1 MNTKTALFAIA
12 CLVAILMDVKGQS
25 VGIGTETPNP
35 NAILELVA
43 PNHDQ
48 GLLVPRMST
57 SDRTATNFTSNL
69 SASDNGLMVYDEDLN
84 QFFFWINT
92 EWVQLAANNSGLPE
106 QSSESG
112 KFLSTDGANA
122 TWSEIDFN
130 VIVNVPDELSD
141 GDDVNDADND
151 PSNEIQ
157 DLSLTGNTLSIT
169 GGTTEVDLSPFSG
182 TNTDNQTLTLTGTNL
197 AISGGNTLDIS
208 SIDTDTDTQLS
219 DADITALGYIKNAN
233 DPDADPTNEIQDLA
247 LTGNTLSL
255 TNSVTTVD
263 LSPFSG
269 TNTDNQTVSLSG
281 TNLSITGGN
290 TIDLSSIDT
299 DTDTNLTEAEVDA
312 FVSDNGYLTSEADG
326 STTNEIQDLTL
337 SGSSLSLTGSAEV
350 IDLSPFSGTNTDN
363 QTVSLSGTN
372 LSITGG
378 NTIDL
383 SSINTDTDT
392 NLTEDEVDAFVADNG
407 YLTSENQDL
416 SFDGTNLSITG
427 GSSFDISS
435 IDTDTDTQLTEA
447 EVDAF
452 VADNGYLTTEVDGST
467 TNEIQNLTFNSGI
480 IALSNDPGN
489 TTIDLS
495 GFDTD
500 ASDDFSGDYN
510 DLSNPPTIP
519 NVPKTLSS
527 FINDAGF
534 ITSPNDGD
542 TNTSNELQDL
552 SLSGNTL
559 SLTSSSATVDLSPF
573 EDTNLTEAEVDAFVS
588 DNGYL
593 TEEVDGSASNEIQ
606 TVSKSGNTVTLSRSG
621 GSFSVADNDNSAS
634 NEIQSISRSGDNIV
648 LNRSGGS
655 ASVRDYEP
663 SAFKASVKGGT
674 QIGSSLA
681 IIPFSEESYDINGD
695 YDGSSGFFIVPEDG
709 LYTFSGLMV
718 FQEIPSSILQI
729 ILLDKDSNVYFQK
742 IYAANSI
749 NHSISFSVDLD
760 LRADTQIGV
769 FTSQTGEG
777 NTINAI
783 GSPSDANF
791 YFSGKRFN

>member
-1 MNTKTALFAIA
+1 MDALVSNNGY
-12 CLVAILMDVKGQS
+12 LTSEVDGS
-25 VGIGTETPNP
+25 TTN
-35 NAILELVA
+35 ELQ
-43 PNHDQ
+43 D
-48 GLLVPRMST
+48 LT
-57 SDRTATNFTSNL
+57 L
-69 SASDNGLMVYDEDLN
+69 SG
-84 QFFFWINT
+84 
-92 EWVQLAANNSGLPE
+92 
-106 QSSESG
+106 SS
-112 KFLSTDGANA
+112 
-122 TWSEIDFN
+122 
-130 VIVNVPDELSD
+130 
-141 GDDVNDADND
+141 
-151 PSNEIQ
+151 
-157 DLSLTGNTLSIT
+157 LSLTGSAESI
-169 GGTTEVDLSPFSG
+169 
-182 TNTDNQTLTLTGTNL
+182 
-197 AISGGNTLDIS
+197 
-208 SIDTDTDTQLS
+208 
-219 DADITALGYIKNAN
+219 
-233 DPDADPTNEIQDLA
+233 
-247 LTGNTLSL
+247 
-255 TNSVTTVD
+255 D

-299 DTDTNLTEAEVDA
+299 DTDTNLTEA
-312 FVSDNGYLTSEADG
+312 
-326 STTNEIQDLTL
+326 
-337 SGSSLSLTGSAEV
+337 
-350 IDLSPFSGTNTDN
+350 
-363 QTVSLSGTN
+363 
-372 LSITGG
+372 
-378 NTIDL
+378 
-383 SSINTDTDT
+383 
-392 NLTEDEVDAFVADNG
+392 EVDAFVADNG

>member
-337 SGSSLSLTGSAEV
+337 SGSSLSLTGSSEI